1 MTYINQHIGGMP
13 MLYFFIIVTLA
24 SLIYAL
30 VSKKFIYL
38 TVPVAAMM
46 IYIAVK
52 IVMVP
57 MPLGETLKFI
67 FGLR

>member
-1 MTYINQHIGGMP
+1 MH
-13 MLYFFIIVTLA
+13 MLYVFVALTLA

-30 VSKKFIYL
+30 VRKKFIYL
-38 TVPVAAMM
+38 TVPIAAML

-57 MPLGETLKFI
+57 LPLGETLQFI

>member
-1 MTYINQHIGGMP
+1 
-13 MLYFFIIVTLA
+13 MLYVFIVIILA

-30 VSKKFIYL
+30 ISKKFIYL
-38 TVPVAAMM
+38 TVPIAVML

-57 MPLGETLKFI
+57 LPLGETLQFI

>member
-1 MTYINQHIGGMP
+1 
-13 MLYFFIIVTLA
+13 MLYVFIVLTLV

-30 VSKKFIYL
+30 VSKRFIYL
-38 TVPVAAMM
+38 TVPVVSML
-46 IYIAVK
+46 IYIAIK

-57 MPLGETLKFI
+57 LPLGETLEFI

>member
-1 MTYINQHIGGMP
+1 MIYIIQHIGGMP
-13 MLYFFIIVTLA
+13 VLYFFIVLTLA

-38 TVPVAAMM
+38 TIPVATMI

-52 IVMVP
+52 IVLVP
-57 MPLGETLKFI
+57 LPLGETLQFI